1 MTETDFLIIGAGIAG
16 AGIAY
21 RLASHARVLMMDM
34 EDQAGYHTTGRS
46 AAFYA
51 ETYGGPKLQP
61 LTTASKAFLHNPP
74 EGFTDTPLIN
84 PMGAIHI
91 FREDQRRAAEETFKS
106 LVAIEGVRLITRDE
120 VLRRAPYLDGSLIAG
135 GIWDPDCGN
144 LDVAALHQGYLR
156 AAKHMGAA
164 LTLGD
169 RFEAAAYDGHRW
181 HVKTRTGQIKA
192 RYLVNCAGAWA
203 DEVARRAGVQALALE
218 PLRRTI
224 ITIPAPEGRP
234 FDRHG
239 PLIVDADEDF
249 YFKPE
254 GEGYLIS
261 PADESLSVPCDAQP
275 EMEDVAMAADYFEKT
290 TGAEV
295 ARIDAKWAGLR
306 TFARDKAPVVGFASD
321 SPAFFWNAG
330 QGGYGIQTSPA
341 WSDMAASL
349 LLGYSLPTYLTHA
362 GVRPEVYAPV
372 RFGKLAAE

>member
-21 RLASHARVLMMDM
+21 RLTPHGRVHMLDM
-34 EDQAGYHTTGRS
+34 EEQAGYHTTGRS

-61 LTTASKAFLHNPP
+61 LTTASKMFLHQPP
-74 EGFTDTPLIN
+74 EGFTDTPLIT
-84 PMGAIHI
+84 PMGAIHV
-91 FREDQRRAAEETFKS
+91 FREDQRAAAEQTFKT
-106 LVAIEGVRLITRDE
+106 LVAIEGVRLITRAE
-120 VLRRAPYLDGSLIAG
+120 VLERAPYLDGSGIAG

-156 AAKHMGAA
+156 AAKKAGAEMM
-164 LTLGD
+164 LGD
-169 RFEAAAYDGHRW
+169 RLEAAAYDGQRW
-181 HVKTRTGQIKA
+181 HVTTRNRQIKA
-192 RYLVNCAGAWA
+192 KYLINCAGAWA
-203 DEVARRAGVQALALE
+203 DDTARRAGVRSLQLE

-224 ITIPAPEGRP
+224 VTIPAPKDKP
-234 FDRHG
+234 FDKHG
-239 PLIVDADEDF
+239 PLIVDADEAF

-261 PADESLSVPCDAQP
+261 PADESPSLPCDAQP
-275 EMEDVAMAADYFEKT
+275 EMEDVAMAASYFE
-290 TGAEV
+290 GATASTV

-306 TFARDKAPVVGFASD
+306 TFARDKAPVVGFAHD
-321 SPAFFWNAG
+321 NPAFFWNAG

-341 WSDMAASL
+341 WSDMAAHL
-349 LLGYSLPTYLTHA
+349 LLGDALPAYLTRA
-362 GVRPEVYAPV
+362 GVDVSVYTPA

>member
-21 RLASHARVLMMDM
+21 RLAPHGRVLMMDM
-34 EDQAGYHTTGRS
+34 EEQAGYHTTGRS

-61 LTTASKAFLHNPP
+61 LTTASKAFLHQPP

-91 FREDQRRAAEETFKS
+91 FREDQRAAAEQTFKS

-120 VLRRAPYLDGSLIAG
+120 VLRRAPYLDGTAIAG

-156 AAKHMGAA
+156 AAKKAGADI
-164 LTLGD
+164 TLGG
-169 RFEAAAYDGHRW
+169 RLEAAAYDGQRW
-181 HVKTRTGQIKA
+181 HVKTSTGQIKA
-192 RYLVNCAGAWA
+192 KYLVNSAGAWA
-203 DEVARRAGVQALALE
+203 DEVARRAGVHPLSLE

-234 FDRHG
+234 FDKHG

-275 EMEDVAMAADYFEKT
+275 EMEDVAMAASYFE
-290 TGAEV
+290 GATASTV
-295 ARIDAKWAGLR
+295 SRIEAKWAGLR
-306 TFARDKAPVVGFASD
+306 TFARDKAPVVGFAHD
-321 SPAFFWNAG
+321 NPAFFWNAG

-341 WSDMAASL
+341 WSDMAAHL
-349 LLGYSLPTYLTHA
+349 LLGRALPAYLTRV
-362 GVRPEVYAPV
+362 GVQASVYTPA